1 MSAGPVELLTDM
13 LSGVRPAVLA
23 GRTRLTRRRELM
35 RRAAMLSPV
44 LRGLNDA
51 GPLQDAV
58 LDPGQA
64 RWSRTG
70 IAIIPFGRPRGPA
83 ELIVKFAD
91 TEHALDALRAQRSRL
106 DRLHADP
113 RVAGWT
119 ALVPRV
125 VHEGVIGGRAYFVE
139 TALPGIPASRLVRD
153 EVVRRCLLPVATA
166 AIAELHARTATATRI
181 DDAIL
186 DRWIDGP
193 TEAIVRTLE
202 RRRTGGP
209 EIRAGLDVLR
219 RELRAGLLGRDASIG
234 WIHGDYWPGNIL
246 ADSHGTRIT
255 GMVDWNQASDEQ
267 LALHDPLHLILLTRW
282 LVAGC
287 EVGDTVCALLSD
299 DCVDAVERSVL
310 AAGGIPPSTW
320 QQERRQM
327 VLLAWL
333 HHVVYASP
341 VNAAKRRWVRVN
353 VTRVLERLLRSEARG
368 RAR

>member
-1 MSAGPVELLTDM
+1 MSAAPVELLTDM
-13 LSGVRPAVLA
+13 LAGVRPAVFA
-23 GRTRLTRRRELM
+23 GRTRLTRRHELM
-35 RRAAMLSPV
+35 RRATKLTPV
-44 LRGLNDA
+44 LRGLDDA
-51 GPLQDAV
+51 GSTRDAV

-70 IAIIPFGRPRGPA
+70 IVIVPFGLPRGPA
-83 ELIVKFAD
+83 ELFVKFAD

-113 RVAGWT
+113 RLAGWT
-119 ALVPRV
+119 ALMPRV
-125 VHEGVIGGRAYFVE
+125 VHEGVIDGRTFFVE

-153 EVVRRCLLPVATA
+153 EVVRQRLLPVATA

-193 TEAIVRTLE
+193 IEAIARTLE
-202 RRRTGGP
+202 RRRTARP
-209 EIRAGLDVLR
+209 EIRAGLDALR

-246 ADSHGTRIT
+246 ADPHGTRIT
-255 GMVDWNQASDEQ
+255 GMVDWNQASEEQ
-267 LALHDPLHLILLTRW
+267 LALHDPMHLILLTRW

-287 EVGDTVCALLSD
+287 EVGDTTCALLSED
-299 DCVDAVERSVL
+299 GVDAVERSVL

-320 QQERRQM
+320 QRERRQM

-333 HHVVYASP
+333 RHVVYASP

-353 VTRVLERLLRSEARG
+353 VTRVLERLPGSAARG
-368 RAR
+368 RA